1 MLKSMTG
8 FGVGES
14 QDEGARVS
22 VEVRCCNYRF
32 CEVGVHLPRALGSLE
47 PRIIELVRGRIAR
60 GRVQVLV
67 AWEEGAG
74 APVVNMAL
82 ARAYREGLEALKRE
96 LKLGGKVD
104 IGLLAGLPEVVRYE
118 REEADV
124 KRAWRLISSA
134 CSQAL
139 EEVEGMRKR
148 EGERLKE
155 FFLERLEALEGLV
168 GEVEGLASVQVER
181 IRERLEGRIKEMGVQ
196 GWDPE
201 RVAMEVALLAQR
213 SDVTEECV
221 RLRSHISQFRGSVER
236 GGVVGRRL
244 EFLLQEMYR
253 EVNTIGAKAA
263 DARVSHLAVALKEG
277 IEQLREQV
285 QNVE

>member
-1 MLKSMTG
+1 
-8 FGVGES
+8 
-14 QDEGARVS
+14 
-22 VEVRCCNYRF
+22 
-32 CEVGVHLPRALGSLE
+32 
-47 PRIIELVRGRIAR
+47 
-60 GRVQVLV
+60 V